1 MNYEMNKRYFDLK
14 KPGMKWPIIV
24 IVVGVIL
31 LLSMSGGGK
40 LVGLLIAAAGV
51 AWIVLSQKK
60 YKESIVSDIQYDSE
74 VAKNLENIEERALN
88 KLGVDKD
95 EVSEIEPIN
104 ISGFKYQGCSRV
116 KRGDDKFFRTDVY
129 ESVTLFFSQNE
140 VHCYK
145 LNYNTL
151 EKKQTESTD
160 VYFYQDIVSVSTASQ
175 ETEVTDSITMEKET
189 VNYESFDLRTAG
201 GTSLSVAIRDQD
213 QAQRS
218 INAMRALLR
227 EKKTRN

>member
-1 MNYEMNKRYFDLK
+1 
-14 KPGMKWPIIV
+14 MKWPL
-24 IVVGVIL
+24 IVVAIGAIL
-31 LLSMSGGGK
+31 FLAVSGAGK
-40 LVGLLIAAAGV
+40 IVGILILAAGI
-51 AWIVLSQKK
+51 AWIVLGQKK
-60 YKESIVSDIQYDSE
+60 YKESIVTDKEYDSE
-74 VAKNLENIEERALN
+74 VRKNLNDLENRALN

-95 EVSEIEPIN
+95 EVGEIAPIY
-104 ISGFKYQGCSRV
+104 ISGFRYQGCSRF
-116 KRGDDKFFRTDVY
+116 KKGEDNYFRTDVY
-129 ESVTLFFSQNE
+129 ESVALFFSQNE

-145 LNYNTL
+145 LNFNTL

-160 VYFYQDIVSVSTASQ
+160 VYFYQDIVSVSTTSQ
-175 ETEVTDSITMEKET
+175 ETEIADSITNEKQT
-189 VNYESFDLRTAG
+189 VNYESFELRTAG

>member
-1 MNYEMNKRYFDLK
+1 MNYEMNKRYFDLN